1 MAKKKAKEV
10 AKEVATT
17 DEEEMFPAVQPDY
30 MNQESTRGQ
39 EGVGIEDLTIPRLDV
54 IQDLSP
60 QHKANKPEYIE
71 DAEVGM
77 LFNSVTKRLYG
88 SQVFFVPVFFRK
100 EFVIWKSRNAGGGF
114 MGAYPSEAAARH
126 ELEAQQLDITEVD
139 TKGDPMY
146 QITDTAQQFGM
157 IIHDDGTTEDIVM
170 SMSKSK
176 MKTSR
181 QLNTISKIAGG
192 DRFSR
197 VYKITAVEE
206 QNKNNQDYWNL
217 TVSQLGYTPEEVYK
231 KAELMYDS
239 ISSGARDVNRDVEEA
254 GEKEE
259 AKY

>member
-1 MAKKKAKEV
+1 MAKT
-10 AKEVATT
+10 KEVATT
-17 DEEEMFPAVQPDY
+17 EEEMFPAVAPDY
-30 MNQESTRGQ
+30 MNQDSTRGQ
-39 EGVGIEDLTIPRLDV
+39 EGVGVEDLTIPRLDV

-60 QHKANKPEYIE
+60 QHKSNKPEYIE
-71 DAEVGM
+71 GAEVGM
-77 LFNSVTKRLYG
+77 LFNSVTKNLYG
-88 SQVFFVPVFFRK
+88 DTVYFVPVFFRK

-114 MGAYPSEAAARH
+114 MGAYPSEAAAKH
-126 ELEAQQLDITEVD
+126 ELESQSLDLTELD

-197 VYKITAVEE
+197 VYKISAVEE
-206 QNKNNQDYWNL
+206 QNKQNQDYWNL
-217 TVSQLGYTPEEVYK
+217 TVSQLGYTPEDVYH
-231 KAELMYDS
+231 KAEKMYDS
-239 ISSGARDVNRDVEEA
+239 ISSGVRDVNRDAEETTD
-254 GEKEE
+254 ETEE
-259 AKY
+259 TRY

>member
-1 MAKKKAKEV
+1 MAKAKGKT
-10 AKEVATT
+10 KEVATT
-17 DEEEMFPAVQPDY
+17 DEEMFPTEVPSY

-39 EGVGIEDLTIPRLDV
+39 EGVGVEDLTIPRLDV

-71 DAEVGM
+71 GAEVGM
-77 LFNSVTKRLYG
+77 LFNSVTKHLYG

-100 EFVIWKSRNAGGGF
+100 EYVIWQSRAAGGGF
-114 MGAYPSEAAARH
+114 NGAYATEA
-126 ELEAQQLDITEVD
+126 EAKQEMINQEWEDLLD

-170 SMSKSK
+170 SMAKSK

-197 VYKITAVEE
+197 VYKIAAVEE
-206 QNKNNQDYWNL
+206 QNKQNQDFWNL
-217 TVSQLGYTPEEVYK
+217 SVSQLGFTPEEVYH
-231 KAELMYDS
+231 KAENMYDS
-239 ISSGARDVNRDVEEA
+239 IATGARDVNRDVESSSE
-254 GEKEE
+254 GDTEE
-259 AKY
+259 ERY

>member
-1 MAKKKAKEV
+1 MAKAK
-10 AKEVATT
+10 KEVATT
-17 DEEEMFPAVQPDY
+17 EEEMFPTVQPDY
-30 MNQESTRGQ
+30 MNNESTRGQ
-39 EGVGIEDLTIPRLDV
+39 EGVGVEDLTIPRLDV

-71 DAEVGM
+71 GAEVGM
-77 LFNSVTKRLYG
+77 LFNSVTKNLYG
-88 SQVFFVPVFFRK
+88 DTVYFVPVFFRK
-100 EFVIWKSRNAGGGF
+100 EYVIWKSRAAGGGF

-126 ELEAQQLDITEVD
+126 ELESQGLELSEVD

-206 QNKNNQDYWNL
+206 QNKQNQDYWNL
-217 TVSQLGYTPEEVYK
+217 TVSQLGYTPEDVYK
-231 KAELMYDS
+231 KAEAMYDS
-239 ISSGARDVNRDVEEA
+239 ISSGARDVNRDAEASTDEAEETR
-254 GEKEE
+254 
-259 AKY
+259 Y

>member
-1 MAKKKAKEV
+1 MAKAAKKT
-10 AKEVATT
+10 KEVATT
-17 DEEEMFPAVQPDY
+17 EEEMFPTVAPDY
-30 MNQESTRGQ
+30 MSQDSTRGQ
-39 EGVGIEDLTIPRLDV
+39 EGVGVEDLTIPRLDV

-60 QHKANKPEYIE
+60 QHKVNKPEYIE

-77 LFNSVTKRLYG
+77 LFNSVTKQLYG
-88 SQVFFVPVFFRK
+88 DTVYFVPVFFRK

-114 MGAYPSEAAARH
+114 MGAYPSEAAAKH
-126 ELEAQQLDITEVD
+126 ELESQSLDLSELD

-157 IIHDDGTTEDIVM
+157 IIHEDGTTEDIVM

-197 VYKITAVEE
+197 VYKISAVEE
-206 QNKNNQDYWNL
+206 QNKQNQDYWNL
-217 TVSQLGYTPEEVYK
+217 TVSQLGYTPEDVYR
-231 KAELMYDS
+231 KAEAMYDS
-239 ISSGARDVNRDVEEA
+239 ISSGARDVNRDAEATTDEIEETR
-254 GEKEE
+254 
-259 AKY
+259 Y